1 MGEPSE
7 EKGNTET
14 IETEKQSAYRY
25 MGSSVKNDT
34 RVFELQIEQGMEPTN
49 WRLCREVNCPV

>member
-1 MGEPSE
+1 MQDVEGVMGEPSE

-25 MGSSVKNDT
+25 VGSSVKNDT
-34 RVFELQIEQGMEPTN
+34 HVFELQIEQGMS
-49 WRLCREVNCPV
+49 VSVSA